1 MPSQFEYPNLASRFQ
16 FAAEQGNSRRVKLQ
30 HTLHLLKTW
39 KTEKIQLKILDL
51 PLCGE
56 GQFRV
61 NDSHEK
67 NEVVLQASLNART
80 RTTSQRCFPHQ
91 PQPQR
96 DSVIG
101 VTLTRCFCQY
111 RQRVILSRFSLNV
124 PTRIE
129 QPQVISIAMCTA
141 DIVTTSCR
149 NISK

>member
-67 NEVVLQASLNART
+67 NEVGFIWGPVYCMIRSNLVIGCQFALQKRAASFLFLSQSSTSKSDPLRLVSFCIWYSPYLCQRSRT
-80 RTTSQRCFPHQ
+80 PCCIAPI
-91 PQPQR
+91 PQR
-96 DSVIG
+96 I
-101 VTLTRCFCQY
+101 
-111 RQRVILSRFSLNV
+111 
-124 PTRIE
+124 
-129 QPQVISIAMCTA
+129 
-141 DIVTTSCR
+141 
-149 NISK
+149 